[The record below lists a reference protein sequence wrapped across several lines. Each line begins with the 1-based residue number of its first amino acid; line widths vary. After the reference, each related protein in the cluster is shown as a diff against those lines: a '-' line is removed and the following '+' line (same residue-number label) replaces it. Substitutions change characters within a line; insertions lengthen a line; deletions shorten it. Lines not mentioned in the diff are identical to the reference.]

1 MEEKR
6 VEYKAI
12 RKPIMA
18 ILFFSVGITWLF
30 VIVIT
35 PFSMTSHEDIIMI
48 VVALL
53 AVSVITVGIAFAVGY
68 INVKTYVFT
77 KDGIEVFCGKK
88 KIRCYERNKIKE
100 LRYVKISPMFIVRAF
115 DLNARKG
122 ASRCLYVFT
131 EDGQKKVL
139 FWFNADTA
147 KKLQD
152 ELYGKLVMIYR

>member
-77 KDGIEVFCGKK
+77 KDGIEEIG
-88 KIRCYERNKIKE
+88 
-100 LRYVKISPMFIVRAF
+100 RAH
-115 DLNARKG
+115 
-122 ASRCLYVFT
+122 V
-131 EDGQKKVL
+131 
-139 FWFNADTA
+139 
-147 KKLQD
+147 
-152 ELYGKLVMIYR
+152 